1 MNTAETPDISR
12 RIPDHAASKKANQE
26 SNASGVDPLA
36 EIAAACRQ
44 GNMTARR
51 QLYDACSEHVYRVA
65 ARVAGQQDAADV
77 TQQVFLQA
85 FRSIDKFDGRS
96 RIETWLHRI
105 AVNEALQ
112 HLRRNRR
119 HKHSDLDWEPAESSE
134 TDQRTEQKEA
144 LERALANIDPELKS
158 IFLLREVEDY
168 SYHDIAESLHIPEG
182 TVGSR
187 LNRAR
192 RDLKRQLQEMGY
204 SET

>member
-1 MNTAETPDISR
+1 MNTAETPDLPR
-12 RIPDHAASKKANQE
+12 RKPDLAASNRVQE
-26 SNASGVDPLA
+26 DAFAPGIDPLA

-44 GNMTARR
+44 GNMAARR
-51 QLYDACSEHVYRVA
+51 QLYDACSQHVYRVA
-65 ARVAGQQDAADV
+65 ARVAGEQDAADV

-85 FRSIDKFDGRS
+85 FRSLDKFDGRS
-96 RIETWLHRI
+96 RVETWLHRI

-119 HKHSDLDWEPAESSE
+119 HKHSDLDWEPMDKVDSGRQA
-134 TDQRTEQKEA
+134 EQKDA
-144 LERALANIDPELKS
+144 LEQALANIDPELKS

-192 RDLKRQLQEMGY
+192 RDLQQQLQEMGF
-204 SET
+204 SRT

>member
-1 MNTAETPDISR
+1 
-12 RIPDHAASKKANQE
+12 
-26 SNASGVDPLA
+26 
-36 EIAAACRQ
+36 
-44 GNMTARR
+44 MTARR

>member
-1 MNTAETPDISR
+1 MAE
-12 RIPDHAASKKANQE
+12 
-26 SNASGVDPLA
+26 V
-36 EIAAACRQ
+36 AAACRQ
-44 GNMTARR
+44 GNMAARR
-51 QLYDACSEHVYRVA
+51 QLYDACSEHVFRVA
-65 ARVAGQQDAADV
+65 ARIAGPQDAADV

-96 RIETWLHRI
+96 KFETWLHRI

-119 HKHSDLDWEPAESSE
+119 HKHSDLDWEPEEESTAPGE
-134 TDQRTEQKEA
+134 RTEQKEA
-144 LERALANIDPELKS
+144 LEQALASIDPELRS

-168 SYHDIAESLHIPEG
+168 SYHEIAESLHIPEG

-192 RDLKRQLQEMGY
+192 RELKRQLQDLGY
-204 SET
+204 SDM